1 MTTKEGFSR
10 HTIALFYD
18 KDYQHASRRRGA
30 TPKNFFDA
38 KKKATE
44 VALFF

>member
-30 TPKNFFDA
+30 TPKNFFA
-38 KKKATE
+38 TKKKGTE
-44 VALFF
+44 VPLSF